1 MCLWVYGINLTV
13 YGINL
18 TVYVI
23 SLSAYGN
30 RTSWNPRPRPA
41 PCLAASPKPELG
53 AKISRI
59 ANTAAAT
66 TASVKASSRSGV
78 RFGNITA
85 AKATTKP
92 CKTYL
97 TIRLQISR
105 VSADDIL

>member
-1 MCLWVYGINLTV
+1 MIYVFLGLCNMYFYGNLTNC
-13 YGINL
+13 IP
-18 TVYVI
+18 
-23 SLSAYGN
+23 S
-30 RTSWNPRPRPA
+30 PRPA
-41 PCLAASPKPELG
+41 PTRADSPISELG

-66 TASVKASSRSGV
+66 TARVNASSKSGV
-78 RFGNITA
+78 RLGRTTA

-105 VSADDIL
+105 VSADDIF